1 MTVMDF
7 TPRIKEAAARVQAE
21 REARPDLSAAEFE
34 ECWLQQQERVESD
47 RPEGYGR
54 LGWFPDNN
62 ILVSGD
68 FQAHQRGM
76 RHQSRAHFI
85 VIEREDGRSEVH
97 AKVDPNHL

>member
-1 MTVMDF
+1 MDF

-85 VIEREDGRSEVH
+85 VIEREAGRSEVH